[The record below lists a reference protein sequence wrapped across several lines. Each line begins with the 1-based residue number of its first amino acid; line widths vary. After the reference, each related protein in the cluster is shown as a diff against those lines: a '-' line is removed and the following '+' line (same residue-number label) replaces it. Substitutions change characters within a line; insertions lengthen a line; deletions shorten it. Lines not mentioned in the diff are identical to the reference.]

1 MQTIMLAT
9 DFSERS
15 DRALRRAVLLAREHG
30 AAVDLVHVVDN
41 DRPRRIVDH
50 EAADARALLNDLA
63 ASLESMD
70 GLSCRTQVRLA
81 NPFAGLAKAVDDA
94 SPDLLVIG
102 PHRRQALRDTFIG
115 TTAERTIRTVSCPV
129 LMVNGPPAGP
139 YHHVL
144 LTTDLSDNAQTSLQH
159 FETMKIGTDSRV
171 SALYV
176 FDAKALRLVMSG
188 AMPTDDQKDY
198 LDKQRAE
205 ARRGLARFMTAVGN
219 RRAEQIV
226 QHEDMPVAAEIL
238 NTAGEL
244 GTDLIVVS
252 TRGKNI
258 AARMILGS
266 TSEQV
271 LRSASVDVLAIPPTT
286 GR

>member
-1 MQTIMLAT
+1 
-9 DFSERS
+9 
-15 DRALRRAVLLAREHG
+15 
-30 AAVDLVHVVDN
+30 
-41 DRPRRIVDH
+41 
-50 EAADARALLNDLA
+50 
-63 ASLESMD
+63 
-70 GLSCRTQVRLA
+70 
-81 NPFAGLAKAVDDA
+81 
-94 SPDLLVIG
+94 
-102 PHRRQALRDTFIG
+102 
-115 TTAERTIRTVSCPV
+115 
-129 LMVNGPPAGP
+129 
-139 YHHVL
+139 
-144 LTTDLSDNAQTSLQH
+144 
-159 FETMKIGTDSRV
+159 
-171 SALYV
+171 
-176 FDAKALRLVMSG
+176 MSG

>member
-102 PHRRQALRDTFIG
+102 PHRRQAFIG